1 MAKILYGIS
10 GEGSGHSSR
19 AREML
24 THLIAQ
30 GHEVKAISYDRGYKN
45 LSNDFDV
52 HEIVG
57 LTIVSEDN
65 KVSPLRT
72 VLENLRG
79 LKDGVRSFRTT
90 RRKFFK
96 QLKPDCVITDFEP
109 TSAYLANYYDIPLIS
124 LDNQHRMRYMDYE
137 RPNGFSKDARVT
149 ETVIRA
155 MVPKPDVSL
164 ITTFHF
170 DKPINDHTFLFPP
183 ILRKS
188 VLDLQPRNDGHILVY
203 ATAGFDS
210 LISLLPAFVRERFLI
225 YGYNRDEQDGNLHY
239 RPFSQSDFLDDLAS
253 AKAVIATAGFT
264 LITEALHL
272 GKPYLALPMQG
283 QFEQVLN
290 AYMLNKLCYGAAAYE
305 LTGHDIAAF
314 LYHLEDYQEQLRG
327 YPREGNHKI
336 QEFLD
341 SLFTND
347 CARIRQFHRSQSS

>member
-30 GHEVKAISYDRGYKN
+30 GHDVRAISYDRGYKN
-45 LSNDFDV
+45 LKNDFDV

-65 KVSPLRT
+65 KVSPIRT

-79 LKDGVRSFRTT
+79 LKDGIRSFHTT

-96 QLKPDCVITDFEP
+96 QFKPDCVITDFEP
-109 TSAYLANYYDIPLIS
+109 TSAYLANYYDVPLIS
-124 LDNQHRMRYMDYE
+124 LDNQHRMRYMNYQ
-137 RPNGFSKDARVT
+137 RPKGFSKDAKVT
-149 ETVIRA
+149 ETVIRT

-170 DKPINDHTFLFPP
+170 DEPTNDHTFLFPP
-183 ILRKS
+183 ILRKA
-188 VLDLQPRNDGHILVY
+188 VLDLTSYDNGHILVY

-210 LISLLPAFVRERFLI
+210 LIALLPQFTRERFVI
-225 YGYNRDEQDGNLHY
+225 YGYDRESREGNLHY
-239 RPFSQSDFLDDLAS
+239 RPFSQTGFLDDLAS
-253 AKAVIATAGFT
+253 ARAVIATAGFT
-264 LITEALHL
+264 LITEALYL

-290 AYMLNKLCYGAAAYE
+290 AFMLNKLQYGAAAYE
-305 LTGHDIAAF
+305 LTTQNIAAF
-314 LYHLEDYQEQLRG
+314 LYHLDDYRAQLVD
-327 YPREGNHKI
+327 YPREGNHRI
-336 QEFLD
+336 LQFLD
-341 SLFTND
+341 SLFEND
-347 CARIRQFHRSQSS
+347 CAKIRQFKLYK